1 VFEFFTS
8 FTVIPSI
15 DLKDGQVVRLLR
27 GDMNRVTIYGADP
40 AATARR
46 FEQEGATLIH
56 IVDLDGAIAGEPRN
70 LDAIARIRAEVRC
83 ALDVSGGLRT
93 IETIREV
100 VAVGAD
106 LVSIGSAAFL
116 FPDLIARACGEFP
129 GRIFGSLDVREG
141 RLAIKGWVET
151 TPLTVAEAAERFRIA
166 GVAAAI
172 VTDIARDGAQA
183 GIDALRMAEIAG
195 SSRLPVIA
203 SGGVSTLDDIRSL
216 AARFDEGV
224 VGVVVGRALYEGNFT
239 IREAIGAARSYQSS
253 L

>member
-1 VFEFFTS
+1 VFET

-15 DLKDGQVVRLLR
+15 DLKDGQVVRLLH
-27 GDMNRVTIYGADP
+27 GDMNRVTVYGADP

-46 FEQEGATLIH
+46 FEDDGAALIH

-100 VAVGAD
+100 VAAGAD
-106 LVSIGSAAFL
+106 RVSIGSAAFL
-116 FPDLIARACGEFP
+116 FPDLVTRACTEFP
-129 GRIFGSLDVREG
+129 GRIFGSLDVRDG

-151 TPLTVAEAAERFRIA
+151 TSLTVAEAAERFRVA

-172 VTDIARDGAQA
+172 VTDIARDGAQT
-183 GIDALRMAEIAG
+183 GIDALRIAEIAKG
-195 SSRLPVIA
+195 ARLPVIA
-203 SGGVSTLDDIRSL
+203 SGGVSTLDDIHSL
-216 AARFDEGV
+216 AARFHDGI
-224 VGVVVGRALYEGNFT
+224 VGVVIGRALYEGNFSL
-239 IREAIGAARSYQSS
+239 REAIAAAG
-253 L
+253 